1 LSNYE
6 RFSITATRIVKKL
19 TKKEKVAAPK
29 NNNAMRIVKR
39 GRLLRAPTIE
49 E

>member
-1 LSNYE
+1 MA
-6 RFSITATRIVKKL
+6 IRIVKKL

-39 GRLLRAPTIE
+39 ERLLRVPAAE
-49 E
+49 V